1 MPVAVL
7 TILKFCLVAL
17 IFLFLARVLRAVWAE
32 ISGPLGSGAGTD
44 GGGDRSIAGAG
55 GTGGT
60 GRTGDY
66 TEAETAHTERS
77 GRRSKR
83 NQAHDLDGS
92 QLELVEPVELR
103 GATFDLTPE
112 MTIGRAPG
120 CAIVLDDSFASQL
133 HARVFQRDRSFFVE
147 DLGSRN
153 GTWLNRDEVHGPLQL
168 QAGDRIKIG
177 DTVLAVTRPEVKR

>member
-1 MPVAVL
+1 MPVTVL

-32 ISGPLGSGAGTD
+32 ISGPLASPVDAGAGVGSGAG
-44 GGGDRSIAGAG
+44 SAS
-55 GTGGT
+55 
-60 GRTGDY
+60 DY
-66 TEAETAHTERS
+66 AESETSNPTSNERS

-92 QLELVEPVELR
+92 QLEVVEPVELR
-103 GATFDLTPE
+103 GGTFALTPE

-153 GTWLNRDEVHGPLQL
+153 GTWLNRDEVHGPVKLQP
-168 QAGDRIKIG
+168 GDRIKIG
-177 DTVLAVTRPEVKR
+177 DTVLEVTRTKAGR